1 VTTKGTMVSLWGTG
15 LAAAVLVAACSI
27 PPEMMGEQL
36 AGPAVFQELPPPGF
50 GTLRQEEVSISLTSG
65 DLRLMVTPLAE
76 SVTLVTAPDT
86 YQRLSRLAASYG
98 ASAGNPNLFLVSF
111 FSEHPDAR
119 FVPEEVQLLS
129 RGVRV
134 RPAEIRAITP
144 TWGERRVGQRETEM
158 AIYSFEGTVDLESEI
173 TLVYGLDQTAVWS
186 VIRTRIQAE
195 RTRAHGRSRGNS

>member
-1 VTTKGTMVSLWGTG
+1 
-15 LAAAVLVAACSI
+15 
-27 PPEMMGEQL
+27 MMGEQL

-86 YQRLSRLAASYG
+86 YQRLSSLAASYG
-98 ASAGNPNLFLVSF
+98 ASAGSPNLFLVSF

-173 TLVYGLDQTAVWS
+173 TLAYGLDQTAVWS

>member
-1 VTTKGTMVSLWGTG
+1 MTTKGTMVRRWGTG

-36 AGPAVFQELPPPGF
+36 ASPAAVQELPPPGF

-86 YQRLSRLAASYG
+86 YQRLSSLAASYG
-98 ASAGNPNLFLVSF
+98 ASAGTPHLFLVSF
-111 FSEHPDAR
+111 FSEYPDAR

-134 RPAEIRAITP
+134 RPANITAITP

-195 RTRAHGRSRGNS
+195 RTRAHVRSRGNS

>member
-1 VTTKGTMVSLWGTG
+1 VTTKGTMVRLWGTG

-27 PPEMMGEQL
+27 PPEMMEQL
-36 AGPAVFQELPPPGF
+36 ASPAAVQELPPPGF

-86 YQRLSRLAASYG
+86 YQRLSSLAASYG
-98 ASAGNPNLFLVSF
+98 ASAGTPHLFLVSF
-111 FSEHPDAR
+111 FSEYPDAR

-134 RPAEIRAITP
+134 RPANITAITP

-195 RTRAHGRSRGNS
+195 RTRAHVRSRGNS